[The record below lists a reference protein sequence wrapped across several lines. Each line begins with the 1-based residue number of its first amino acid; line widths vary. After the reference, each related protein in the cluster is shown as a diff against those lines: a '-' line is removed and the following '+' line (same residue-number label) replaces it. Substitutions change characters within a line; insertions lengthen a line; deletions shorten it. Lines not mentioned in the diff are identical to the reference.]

1 MLGGGP
7 PPFPKSHRMYRIWL
21 ASENARKTQEEREEM
36 QRDRTI
42 KRAEEEIFPYKKG
55 PRPSMVPQWEGSQ
68 ASSNAATINPES
80 VASVTSA
87 GSTITYYMERDQVAK
102 LSMAA
107 ECPDPVPLKNGGNT
121 CFANAGID
129 KE

>member
-1 MLGGGP
+1 MGQMA
-7 PPFPKSHRMYRIWL
+7 KK
-21 ASENARKTQEEREEM
+21 AQEEME
-36 QRDRTI
+36 QKTRDEAVGKAHDWI
-42 KRAEEEIFPYKKG
+42 LPYKKG
-55 PRPSMVPQWEGSQ
+55 PKLSKDQWEGSQ

-107 ECPDPVPLKNGGNT
+107 ECPDPVPLKNAGNT